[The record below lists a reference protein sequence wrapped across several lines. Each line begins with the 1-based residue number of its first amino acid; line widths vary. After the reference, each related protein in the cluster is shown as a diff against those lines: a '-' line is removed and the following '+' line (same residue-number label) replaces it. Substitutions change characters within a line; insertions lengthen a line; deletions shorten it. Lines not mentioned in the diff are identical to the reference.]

1 MRWLTLISRFA
12 TGAFLANGVP
22 HFVQGVTG
30 QFFPT
35 PFASPAGVGM
45 SAPLVNVLWGSANF
59 IVAYVLFAKTRPVPS
74 RLSVDVGVL
83 AVGFVAT
90 AASLAVV
97 FSR

>member
-1 MRWLTLISRFA
+1 
-12 TGAFLANGVP
+12 
-22 HFVQGVTG
+22 
-30 QFFPT
+30 
-35 PFASPAGVGM
+35 M